1 MFTNIDTKNHTV
13 EQTIYINPLRYSAK
27 ETNVNISGNGDEG
40 STIIDDSTIIKV
52 YKVGDNQNLPDSNRI
67 YDYSEYEDVTNDDYA
82 QLGNNNDVNIN
93 FGNIDSPYIIK
104 VISKYDPNKDDYT
117 TIQQTVTMQ
126 TTINEYTFE
135 ASYDNTIAF
144 STSSGQGQGD
154 LPPEKNL

>member
-1 MFTNIDTKNHTV
+1 MSKRFILTLFVIQPRK
-13 EQTIYINPLRYSAK
+13 QKCKYFR
-27 ETNVNISGNGDEG
+27 NGDEG

-117 TIQQTVTMQ
+117 TIQQ
-126 TTINEYTFE
+126 
-135 ASYDNTIAF
+135 
-144 STSSGQGQGD
+144 
-154 LPPEKNL
+154 P

>member
-1 MFTNIDTKNHTV
+1 MKVQH
-13 EQTIYINPLRYSAK
+13 YRRY
-27 ETNVNISGNGDEG
+27 
-40 STIIDDSTIIKV
+40 KV

-154 LPPEKNL
+154 LPRKTYKIGDYVWEDVDKDGIQNTNDNENRLVMYW